1 MLSLVP
7 LAAGLC
13 APGTT
18 ALQRSPRPLCAR
30 LRPVL
35 PAPRMAA
42 PDEEEAAPRTGKS
55 EVFGEMSEEA
65 QARPPCGSWTSALR
79 LSLSLTLSLHPE
91 QAAVLQ
97 QLA

>member
-1 MLSLVP
+1 MRTCTQFAMLALAP

-18 ALQRSPRPLCAR
+18 ALQRSPR

-42 PDEEEAAPRTGKS
+42 SDEEEAAPRTGKS
-55 EVFGEMSEEA
+55 EVFGEMSAEA
-65 QARPPCGSWTSALR
+65 QAAFPAAAGLISAHAAPQP
-79 LSLSLTLSLHPE
+79 TLSTP
-91 QAAVLQ
+91 
-97 QLA
+97 